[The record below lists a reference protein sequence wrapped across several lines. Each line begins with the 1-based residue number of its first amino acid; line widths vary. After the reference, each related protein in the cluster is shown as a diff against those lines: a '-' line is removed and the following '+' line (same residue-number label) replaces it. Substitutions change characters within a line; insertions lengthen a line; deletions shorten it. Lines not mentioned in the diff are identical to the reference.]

1 LDENLQHLE
10 WVLEVLRENKLYA
23 NMQHKCG
30 FAKMKVEYLGHIISG
45 KGVEVDPEKIR
56 SIKEW
61 PVPTNVREVRGF
73 LGLTGYYRRFVMNYG
88 SVAAPLTQLLK
99 KGAYEWTVAAA
110 EAFENLKMA
119 TMTLPIL
126 ALPDFSL
133 PFEIETDASG
143 YGVGAVL
150 IQNHRPIAYFSQ
162 TLAMRNRAKP
172 VYERELMAVVLAV
185 QRCRPYL
192 LAGGL

>member
-1 LDENLQHLE
+1 
-10 WVLEVLRENKLYA
+10 
-23 NMQHKCG
+23 M
-30 FAKMKVEYLGHIISG
+30 
-45 KGVEVDPEKIR
+45 
-56 SIKEW
+56 
-61 PVPTNVREVRGF
+61 PTNVREVRGF

-119 TMTLPIL
+119 TMSLPIL

-150 IQNHRPIAYFSQ
+150 IQNHRPIAYFEPDIS
-162 TLAMRNRAKP
+162 
-172 VYERELMAVVLAV
+172 YEGS
-185 QRCRPYL
+185 C
-192 LAGGL
+192 